1 MSDRE
6 LILKAQQGRMFAF
19 EALVERHRDDV
30 YAFGLRLTRSET
42 DAGEIAQE
50 SFLSAYLHLNEFQ
63 NEAEF
68 AGWVHWIAASHASLR
83 LRSVLTAH
91 NAEEQLKAP
100 QSKASGTSVHHPK
113 IDWSDDADQ
122 RPLTAELRRAVLDAT
137 DRLPE
142 RDREVFLFKDVA
154 RLSYQ
159 RIASICG
166 EPIPAIKSRL
176 LQARLI
182 LREAIDHFYRSGQ
195 SLGRAHH
202 AGSEDSRLAGH

>member
-6 LILKAQQGRMFAF
+6 LILKAQQGHMFAF

-68 AGWVHWIAASHASLR
+68 AAWVHWIAASHASLR
-83 LRSVLTAH
+83 LRPVCTADD
-91 NAEEQLKAP
+91 AEGQLKVP
-100 QSKASGTSVHHPK
+100 QPKALGTQAYHPK
-113 IDWSDDADQ
+113 NNWSDDVDE
-122 RPLTAELRRAVLDAT
+122 RPLTPELRCAVLDAT
-137 DRLPE
+137 DQLPQ

-154 RLSYQ
+154 GLSYQ
-159 RIASICG
+159 QIANICG
-166 EPIPAIKSRL
+166 EPISAIKSHL
-176 LQARLI
+176 LQARLS
-182 LREAIDHFYRSGQ
+182 LREAIDRFYSAAVNRSAE
-195 SLGRAHH
+195 LTAPV
-202 AGSEDSRLAGH
+202 ALIPD